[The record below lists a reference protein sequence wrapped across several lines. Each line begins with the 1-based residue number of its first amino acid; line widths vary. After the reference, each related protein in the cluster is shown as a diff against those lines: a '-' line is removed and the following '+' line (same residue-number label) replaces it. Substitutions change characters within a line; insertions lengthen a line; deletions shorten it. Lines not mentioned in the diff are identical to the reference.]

1 MKEELEEGKKQVNNY
16 LRYSGLGFQ
25 IAGTIAVGFFIGYQL
40 DKWLHT
46 SKPYFTAI
54 ISLLFVFLGLF
65 IGLKDF
71 MKQGKKD

>member
-1 MKEELEEGKKQVNNY
+1 MKKEFEEGKKEVNNY

-46 SKPYFTAI
+46 KQPYFTVAI
-54 ISLLFVFLGLF
+54 SGLFVFLGLY

-71 MKQGKKD
+71 LRSK

>member
-1 MKEELEEGKKQVNNY
+1 MKKEFEEGQKEVKSY

-25 IAGTIAVGFFIGYQL
+25 IAGTIAVGFFIGYEL

-46 SKPYFTAI
+46 SKPYFTTF
-54 ISLLFVFLGLF
+54 ISILFVFLGLY

-71 MKQGKKD
+71 LKSK

>member
-1 MKEELEEGKKQVNNY
+1 MKEPFEEGKKEVNNY
-16 LRYSGLGFQ
+16 LKYSGLGFQ
-25 IAGTIAVGFFIGYQL
+25 IAGTVAAGVFIGYEL

-54 ISLLFVFLGLF
+54 VSIAFVFLGLY

-71 MKQGKKD
+71 LKSK